1 MEFGTLPSAHAE
13 AHPLLRPCRYRQDH
27 GIEIL
32 CGGAQGHQTFLARR
46 GRRPW
51 RAGPEQSSVRR
62 PVDGDGACPSASPEA
77 GRHRTAQGRHQRARD
92 LVRRE
97 GRHARR
103 TRRIHVRGQ
112 SRRRGFRRRPTAR
125 QAVHEFQLG
134 FQGERDLQ
142 GGVAPSHPQHIHATG
157 RGIQSAHPQCR
168 KSTRKERR
176 QIAGA
181 RAVRDRRH
189 RQAAR
194 RRSAAPLRRGHRAA
208 SGRRHP
214 RHLHGA
220 DRPEIRRRPGRPAR
234 CRPRAADD
242 QAPRCVRCH
251 VASPD
256 GGQCAIFFS
265 GVPIGPCSTANRT

>member
-1 MEFGTLPSAHAE
+1 MPDYQPPRDILEVLQRIEFEEALEPTDPRRVDTREARGSQTTLGPAGTQAGPADGIGTLPSANAE
-13 AHPLLRPCRYRQDH
+13 AYPVLRACRYRQDH

-51 RAGPEQSSVRR
+51 RAGPERSSVRR

-103 TRRIHVRGQ
+103 TRRIHGRGQ
-112 SRRRGFRRRPTAR
+112 GRRRGFRRRPTAR

-142 GGVAPSHPQHIHATG
+142 GGVAPSSSATHSRNWPRHSIG
-157 RGIQSAHPQCR
+157 SSAVPKKH
-168 KSTRKERR
+168 SKER
-176 QIAGA
+176 
-181 RAVRDRRH
+181 
-189 RQAAR
+189 
-194 RRSAAPLRRGHRAA
+194 
-208 SGRRHP
+208 
-214 RHLHGA
+214 
-220 DRPEIRRRPGRPAR
+220 
-234 CRPRAADD
+234 
-242 QAPRCVRCH
+242 
-251 VASPD
+251 
-256 GGQCAIFFS
+256 
-265 GVPIGPCSTANRT
+265 ANRRCACCS